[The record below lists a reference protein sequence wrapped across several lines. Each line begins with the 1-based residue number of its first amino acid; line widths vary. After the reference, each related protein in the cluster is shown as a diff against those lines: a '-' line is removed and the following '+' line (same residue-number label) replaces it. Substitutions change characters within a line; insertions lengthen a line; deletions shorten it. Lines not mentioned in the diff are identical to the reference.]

1 MIGPILQG
9 LGKILFQ
16 NRKILI
22 KAGQEAAKYYGKHH
36 QVINRGIKIAVI
48 ALVQYNS
55 YRAQQYEKKLQEQL
69 KNYRESTNKKYKTAA
84 RGILNEIDIMIEK
97 ENLTEDE
104 KKELRDILTRHA
116 AWC

>member
-1 MIGPILQG
+1 MIGPILQAI
-9 LGKILFQ
+9 GKILLQ
-16 NRKILI
+16 NKKTII
-22 KAGQEAAKYYGKHH
+22 KAGQEAVKYYGKHH

-69 KNYRESTNKKYKTAA
+69 KKYRKSTNEKFKAAA
-84 RGILNEIDIMIEK
+84 RNILNEIDNVMEK

-104 KKELRDILTRHA
+104 KKELRDILARHA